1 MNSDNLSALTVG
13 VGVVALIIGFGVYF
27 NSPELN
33 NAASVQQK
41 NFVPAA
47 VVEENG
53 TITRVQIDKSQFKLA
68 PELTKITNYIN
79 SQPITIAD
87 LRGKVV
93 LVDFWTYSCINCIR
107 TIPY

>member
-47 VVEENG
+47 IVRRKWHNNKSANRQVA
-53 TITRVQIDKSQFKLA
+53 VQAGS
-68 PELTKITNYIN
+68 
-79 SQPITIAD
+79 
-87 LRGKVV
+87 
-93 LVDFWTYSCINCIR
+93 
-107 TIPY
+107 